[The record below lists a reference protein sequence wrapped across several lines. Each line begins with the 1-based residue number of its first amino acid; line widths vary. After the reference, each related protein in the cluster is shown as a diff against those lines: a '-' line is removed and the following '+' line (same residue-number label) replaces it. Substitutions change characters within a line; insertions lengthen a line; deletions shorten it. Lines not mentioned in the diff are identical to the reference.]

1 MGKRNEDIITR
12 EEIIQLIKRTG
23 VPVLILDK
31 KWLDIFSTDEKS
43 NEIAYLQ
50 EKVNEALKMQ
60 GHINTKREELLGLKK
75 TLLKGIV
82 TNMDALEDSRVE
94 KKVAKSRDLIQD
106 INDQLVLLEDKELD
120 APGNLKTANAN
131 LAFRSIEEI
140 FDRHEKNIDDIE
152 SLEKWIEEARIELK
166 KRILLREN
174 KIEENERFDK
184 FIYSTFA
191 PEVIYQ
197 YRKYRELN

>member
-1 MGKRNEDIITR
+1 
-12 EEIIQLIKRTG
+12 
-23 VPVLILDK
+23 
-31 KWLDIFSTDEKS
+31 
-43 NEIAYLQ
+43 
-50 EKVNEALKMQ
+50 
-60 GHINTKREELLGLKK
+60 
-75 TLLKGIV
+75 
-82 TNMDALEDSRVE
+82 MDAMEDSRVE